1 MEKLL
6 GVVLLMSLMTV
17 SCNKSDGGSSV
28 ESPGPAPVIT
38 DGTSTAPETGS
49 GTETGTDETPEPVS
63 SLPAQAIS
71 FKTNVKYLSGFDA
84 ADETKYD
91 RAIALVK
98 KVVATEAFRTAVLN
112 HTYGGVKTF
121 VQNNGLT
128 NAQVYQA
135 VLDAAERL
143 TPAKNNT
150 MDVGVKL
157 YYESSSIVG
166 YTSPSIS
173 YINVNT
179 KFFDSYAINSVA
191 ANLFHEWLHKLGYG
205 HDVSATA
212 RRPYSVPYG
221 IGSII
226 RTVGK
231 NFI

>member
-1 MEKLL
+1 
-6 GVVLLMSLMTV
+6 
-17 SCNKSDGGSSV
+17 
-28 ESPGPAPVIT
+28 
-38 DGTSTAPETGS
+38 
-49 GTETGTDETPEPVS
+49 
-63 SLPAQAIS
+63 
-71 FKTNVKYLSGFDA
+71 
-84 ADETKYD
+84 
-91 RAIALVK
+91 
-98 KVVATEAFRTAVLN
+98 
-112 HTYGGVKTF
+112 
-121 VQNNGLT
+121 
-128 NAQVYQA
+128 
-135 VLDAAERL
+135 
-143 TPAKNNT
+143 
-150 MDVGVKL
+150 VGVKL